1 MKLKNYTSETPA
13 ENSVM
18 RIERQLIS
26 IGASDISKSYKE
38 GKLGAIKFLII
49 INGSTVVFDLKARVS
64 KVYDVLWSEI
74 KRPQPGTKERIML
87 QAERTAWKLL
97 ADWVDVQAS
106 MIYLEQGDTL
116 QMFLPYAMVNNNET
130 VYDKITQGG
139 LKLLN

>member
-1 MKLKNYTSETPA
+1 
-13 ENSVM
+13 M
-18 RIERQLIS
+18 RIEKQLIS
-26 IGASDISKSYKE
+26 IGATSINKSYE
-38 GKLGAIKFLII
+38 SGKLGAIKFLIVV
-49 INGSTVVFDLKARVS
+49 NGVTVVFDLKARVN

-106 MIYLEQGDTL
+106 MIYLEQADTL
-116 QMFLPYAMVNNNET
+116 QIFLPYAMVNNNET
-130 VYDKITQGG
+130 VYDKIIKGG